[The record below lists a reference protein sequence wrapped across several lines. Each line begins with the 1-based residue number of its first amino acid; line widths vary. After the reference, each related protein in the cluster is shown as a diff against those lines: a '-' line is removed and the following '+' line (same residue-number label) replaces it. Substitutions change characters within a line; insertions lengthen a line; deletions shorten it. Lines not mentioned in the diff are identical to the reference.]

1 MNLLLD
7 GRNRKSKGWIQ
18 EINEWYSGK
27 TKSTA
32 QGAKS
37 RQHKVLVGQRK
48 KLMAKAPQKPANK
61 QNARAMQR
69 YRISTKSYSQALK
82 ELNQKIRNLNG
93 GQPKQP
99 ANTRR
104 PITERELDRLI
115 NETFLRTLS
124 RFPTG
129 TELAKARVDVG
140 GSIDKI
146 AGVKDLLWALL
157 NTKEFLANH

>member
-1 MNLLLD
+1 
-7 GRNRKSKGWIQ
+7 
-18 EINEWYSGK
+18 
-27 TKSTA
+27 
-32 QGAKS
+32 
-37 RQHKVLVGQRK
+37 
-48 KLMAKAPQKPANK
+48 MAKAPKKPANK

-69 YRISTKSYSQALK
+69 YRISAKRHTQALQ

-93 GQPKQP
+93 GEPKQP

-104 PITERELDRLI
+104 PITARELDRLI

-140 GSIDKI
+140 GSTDKI